1 LECDPVSDRSV
12 DPEAL
17 AVFREIA
24 QGRLDYLET
33 LIDQLRNGN
42 ELGVEPGFGLLD
54 SAVTAREAYREFH
67 RQTWTNLQDLR
78 ADLNGIIA
86 TLDGVAERAVADDEA
101 SAVHLTRARD

>member
-1 LECDPVSDRSV
+1 MSDRSV

-17 AVFREIA
+17 AVFRELA

-54 SAVTAREAYREFH
+54 SALTAREAYSEFH

-86 TLDGVAERAVADDEA
+86 TLDGVAERAVTDDA
-101 SAVHLTRARD
+101 TSAVDMSRAQD

>member
-1 LECDPVSDRSV
+1 MSDRSV

-17 AVFREIA
+17 AVFREVA

-54 SAVTAREAYREFH
+54 GALTARDAYREFH

-78 ADLNGIIA
+78 ADLTGIIA
-86 TLDGVAERAVADDEA
+86 TLDGVAERAVEDDET
-101 SAVHLTRARD
+101 SAVQMSRGRD

>member
-1 LECDPVSDRSV
+1 VSDRSV

-33 LIDQLRNGN
+33 LIEQLRHGN
-42 ELGVEPGFGLLD
+42 DLGVEPGFGLLD

-86 TLDGVAERAVADDEA
+86 TLDGVAERAVQDDET
-101 SAVHLTRARD
+101 SALEFAREE

>member
-1 LECDPVSDRSV
+1 MSDRAV

-54 SAVTAREAYREFH
+54 SAVSAREAYREFH
-67 RQTWTNLQDLR
+67 RQTWSNLQDLR

-86 TLDGVAERAVADDEA
+86 TLDGVAERVVADDDA
-101 SAVHLTRARD
+101 SAIHLTRAGD

>member
-1 LECDPVSDRSV
+1 MSDRSV

-17 AVFREIA
+17 AEFREIA
-24 QGRLDYLET
+24 QGRLDYLES
-33 LIDQLRNGN
+33 LIDQLRHGN

-78 ADLNGIIA
+78 ADLTGIIA
-86 TLDGVAERAVADDEA
+86 TLDGVAERAVANDEA
-101 SAVHLTRARD
+101 AAVHLSRSGD

>member
-1 LECDPVSDRSV
+1 VSDRSV

-42 ELGVEPGFGLLD
+42 DLGVEPGFGLLD
-54 SAVTAREAYREFH
+54 SAQIAREAYREFH

-86 TLDGVAERAVADDEA
+86 TIDGVAERVVEDDETT
-101 SAVHLTRARD
+101 AVHLSRGGS